1 MDTITSNTKKETDF
15 FFQAKSLSLNT
26 FPQSK
31 QPELLPDNL
40 YRSISFVPKNFC
52 PKPKPQKAI
61 ISPSPMILS
70 TKPRLL
76 LKKISIASKQ
86 HELPISCEECSS
98 DCDSEDECEETSS
111 GGVNILNEKNMITN
125 SEVTKNSDIIEN
137 INSIRKVLS
146 RIRIQS
152 CINVPKDDIK
162 VYLKT
167 KYCLP
172 KEEKSKRHSVELK
185 NKIEQKGFS
194 ILNILELSSKDV
206 QF

>member
-1 MDTITSNTKKETDF
+1 MDTITNNSKKETDF
-15 FFQAKSLSLNT
+15 FLQAKSLSLNT
-26 FPQSK
+26 FPINK
-31 QPELLPDNL
+31 DKDLPQDNL
-40 YRSISFVPKNFC
+40 YRSISFIPKNFC
-52 PKPKPQKAI
+52 PKPKPQKAF

-70 TKPRLL
+70 TRPRLL
-76 LKKISIASKQ
+76 LKKISIASK
-86 HELPISCEECSS
+86 HNELPISCEECSS
-98 DCDSEDECEETSS
+98 DCDSDDECEETSS
-111 GGVNILNEKNMITN
+111 GGVIHEKNAITN
-125 SEVTKNSDIIEN
+125 SEGIQKSDIVEN

-185 NKIEQKGFS
+185 NRIEQKGFS

-206 QF
+206 QS